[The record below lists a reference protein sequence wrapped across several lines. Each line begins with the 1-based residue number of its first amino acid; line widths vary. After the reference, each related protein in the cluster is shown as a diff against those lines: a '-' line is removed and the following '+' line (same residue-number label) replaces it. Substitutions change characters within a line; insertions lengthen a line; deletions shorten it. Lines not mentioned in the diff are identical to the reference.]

1 MLDEQQETAGDAPE
15 GAVDPEALKADP
27 GPPERDGDNMA
38 GPKAAAEERARQ
50 AAEAARAAAADDS
63 GRSGD

>member
-1 MLDEQQETAGDAPE
+1 MSDEQPQTAGDAPE

-38 GPKAAAEERARQ
+38 GPKAAAEERAKH
-50 AAEAARAAAADDS
+50 AADAARAAAADDS
-63 GRSGD
+63 GGSGD